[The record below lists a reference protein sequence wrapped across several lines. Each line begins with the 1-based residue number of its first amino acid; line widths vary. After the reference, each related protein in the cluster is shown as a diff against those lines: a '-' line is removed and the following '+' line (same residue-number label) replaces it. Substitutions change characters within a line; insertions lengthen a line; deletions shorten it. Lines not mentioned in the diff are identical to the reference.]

1 MTPRIEQYRE
11 ATNSMAIRAGTF
23 TCAKCGQHKL
33 LQGRTILRMVGKRQV
48 WQCKCCAK
56 VAS

>member
-1 MTPRIEQYRE
+1 MKSYIERYIE
-11 ATNSMAIRAGTF
+11 ATNKMAIRAGTF
-23 TCAKCGQHKL
+23 TCAKCGEHKL

-48 WQCKCCAK
+48 WQCKCCTK